1 MYRLTISLVIFALPA
16 GASDFRSIDIGQ
28 TCNIVDAWEMA
39 HGSTRNITHA
49 DSGLEVYSYNVE
61 EFGRRVIVR
70 YFCHYGKFFS
80 GHFDFPREPWL
91 QAVETYRN
99 TYNSL
104 RSIHGA
110 PSTEDHPSDDI
121 DNKARSPNH
130 WTTHI
135 SVWKDSKANTVLSI
149 VPSQPSKPELDQ
161 WHVLIEVHGHATHFD
176 GLTIGQTDRRS

>member
-16 GASDFRSIDIGQ
+16 GAADFRSIDIGQ
-28 TCNIVDAWEMA
+28 TCNTVDAWEMA

-110 PSTEDHPSDDI
+110 PSTEAHPSDDI
-121 DNKARSPNH
+121 DNQARSPNH

-161 WHVLIEVHGHATHFD
+161 WHVLIEVHGHATHLD
-176 GLTIGQTDRRS
+176 DLTIGQTDRRS